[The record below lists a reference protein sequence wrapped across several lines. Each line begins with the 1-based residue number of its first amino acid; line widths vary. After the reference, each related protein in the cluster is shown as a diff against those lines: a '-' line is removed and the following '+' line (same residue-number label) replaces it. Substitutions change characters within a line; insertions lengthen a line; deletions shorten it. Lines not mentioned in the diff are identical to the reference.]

1 MSTMLTDEKKLK
13 KVKIAIYT
21 AAIAIPLVVAVFSDI
36 YISF

>member
-21 AAIAIPLVVAVFSDI
+21 AAIAIPLVVAILFKEPGCT
-36 YISF
+36 